1 MFNKFKK
8 KSSIVAYQDVKNHS
22 NLSQSTSMTMNKI
35 HDSAEKPSIISEGA
49 FLKGEMQFNGQI
61 FLDGTFEGVLKA
73 ERVTVG
79 KSGKFTGLIEAKSI
93 IVFGEIKGDVFCD
106 HLSLNEGSMINGKIQ
121 YESIKIEKGSSIT
134 GVFDAK
140 VMTHVH
146 G

>member
-1 MFNKFKK
+1 
-8 KSSIVAYQDVKNHS
+8 
-22 NLSQSTSMTMNKI
+22 MTMNKI

>member
-61 FLDGTFEGVLKA
+61 FLDGTFEGELKA

-140 VMTHVH
+140 VMTPVH

>member
-61 FLDGTFEGVLKA
+61 FLDGTFEGELKA

-140 VMTHVH
+140 VMTPLH